1 MFFLQLFAVKKREK
15 SEEIFLKKLGER
27 IKMIRKEKGVKQID
41 LGYALD
47 LDKSNMNRI
56 EAGNTNPSI
65 LILQKISAE
74 LEVPLSK
81 LLDF

>member
-1 MFFLQLFAVKKREK
+1 VKKREQ
-15 SEEIFLKKLGER
+15 SEEIFLKRLGAR
-27 IKMIRKEKGVKQID
+27 IKMIRKERGIKQID

-65 LILQKISAE
+65 LILQKISTE
-74 LEVPLSK
+74 LQVSLSE

>member
-1 MFFLQLFAVKKREK
+1 M
-15 SEEIFLKKLGER
+15 KKLGLR
-27 IKMIRKEKGVKQID
+27 IKTIRKEKSIKQID

-65 LILQKISAE
+65 LLLQKISAE
-74 LEVPLSK
+74 LEVPLSE

>member
-1 MFFLQLFAVKKREK
+1 MKKREK
-15 SEEIFLKKLGER
+15 SEEIFLKKLGAR
-27 IKMIRKEKGVKQID
+27 IKTIRKEKGIKQID

-65 LILQKISAE
+65 LLLQKISSE
-74 LEVPLSK
+74 LDI
-81 LLDF
+81 LLIELFDF

>member
-1 MFFLQLFAVKKREK
+1 VKKREK
-15 SEEIFLKKLGER
+15 TEEIFLKKLGLR
-27 IKMIRKEKGVKQID
+27 IKTIRKEKGIKQID

-65 LILQKISAE
+65 LLLQKISTE
-74 LEVPLSK
+74 LDISLSE

>member
-1 MFFLQLFAVKKREK
+1 MKKREN
-15 SEEIFLKKLGER
+15 SEEIFLKKLGQR
-27 IKMIRKEKGVKQID
+27 IKSIRKEKGIKQID

-65 LILQKISAE
+65 LILQKISTE
-74 LEVPLSK
+74 LGIQLSQ

>member
-1 MFFLQLFAVKKREK
+1 VKKREK
-15 SEEIFLKKLGER
+15 SEEIFLKKLGAR
-27 IKMIRKEKGVKQID
+27 IKTIRKEKGIKQID

-65 LILQKISAE
+65 LLLQKISSE
-74 LEVPLSK
+74 LDI
-81 LLDF
+81 LLIELFDF

>member
-1 MFFLQLFAVKKREK
+1 VKKREN
-15 SEEIFLKKLGER
+15 SEEIFLKKLGQR
-27 IKMIRKEKGVKQID
+27 IKSIRKEKGIKQID

-65 LILQKISAE
+65 LILQKISTE
-74 LEVPLSK
+74 LGIQLSQ